1 MKRVCKTCGESR
13 LDDVLLADGTC
24 VRCLQRVAESSAF
37 PDEAIV
43 LKLLR
48 GMTPAQRKL
57 VFDEFC
63 AHCGSDDP
71 RCRCWDDE

>member
-1 MKRVCKTCGESR
+1 MKHVCRTCGESR
-13 LDDVLLADGTC
+13 PDTVLLADGTC
-24 VRCLQRVAESSAF
+24 VRCLQRVAESSVC

-57 VFDEFC
+57 VFDEYKEE
-63 AHCGSDDP
+63 A
-71 RCRCWDDE
+71 R